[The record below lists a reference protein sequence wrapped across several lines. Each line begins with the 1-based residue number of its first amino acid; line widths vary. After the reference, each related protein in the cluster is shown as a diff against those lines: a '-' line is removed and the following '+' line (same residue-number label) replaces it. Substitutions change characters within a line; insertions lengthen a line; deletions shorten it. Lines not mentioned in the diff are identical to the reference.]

1 MDQPKDLTEK
11 RKTEHIR
18 ISLHEDVEGKNITTG
33 LENFRFIPNALP
45 ELSFEDV
52 ELSASFLRKPM
63 KTPFLIS
70 SMTGGT
76 ETAFKINQNL
86 AEAAQERGW
95 AIGLGSMRAA
105 VEKKE
110 LAHTFQIRKFA
121 PDIPVI
127 ANIGA
132 VQLNYEYG
140 LEECKRAVEIAEA
153 DAIVLHLNTLQEVF
167 QPEGDT
173 DFSHL
178 LSKIEKL
185 IVNMP
190 VPVGV
195 KEVGMGIDKHS
206 AERLISAGVHF
217 IDVAG
222 AGGTSWVQVE
232 SYRSEDDER
241 KKAAEAFLDWGLPT
255 SESIEGVR
263 GVSKVIPVIASGGLK
278 NGVDA
283 AKTLALG
290 ADLAGFGRSLLQSA
304 VKKDAEALILQ
315 MERIEFELR
324 AAMFGIGVSDINE
337 LKTTKRLVKNNKG
350 FSL

>member
-1 MDQPKDLTEK
+1 MNMDQPKDLTEK

-33 LENFRFIPNALP
+33 LENYRFIPNALP
-45 ELSFEDV
+45 EISFEDV
-52 ELSASFLRKPM
+52 SLSASFLGKSM

-76 ETAFKINQNL
+76 ETALKINKNL
-86 AEAAQERGW
+86 ALAAQERGW

-105 VEKKE
+105 VEKEE
-110 LAHTFQIRKFA
+110 LAYTFQIRKWA

-132 VQLNYEYG
+132 VQLNYGFG

-153 DAIVLHLNTLQEVF
+153 DALVLHLNTLQEVF

-185 IVNMP
+185 IAGLP

-195 KEVGMGIDKHS
+195 KEVGMGIDKAT

-232 SYRSEDDER
+232 SYRSEDAAR

-255 SESIEGVR
+255 SESITSVR
-263 GVSKVIPVIASGGLK
+263 EVSKKIPVIASGGLK
-278 NGVDA
+278 HGVDA
-283 AKTLALG
+283 AKSIALG

-304 VKKDAEALILQ
+304 VEKDAEALILQ
-315 MERIEFELR
+315 MDRIEFELR
-324 AAMFGIGVSDINE
+324 AAMFGIGASKIEE
-337 LKTTKRLVKNNKG
+337 LKLTKRLLKK
-350 FSL
+350 

>member
-1 MDQPKDLTEK
+1 MNLDHPKDLTEK

-33 LENFRFIPNALP
+33 LENYRFIPNALP
-45 ELSFEDV
+45 EISFEDV
-52 ELSASFLRKPM
+52 SLSASFLGKSM

-76 ETAFKINQNL
+76 ETALRINQNL
-86 AEAAQERGW
+86 AVAAQERGW

-105 VEKKE
+105 VEKEE
-110 LAHTFQIRKFA
+110 LAYTFQIRKWA

-132 VQLNYEYG
+132 VQLNYGFG

-153 DAIVLHLNTLQEVF
+153 DALVLHLNTLQEVF

-185 IVNMP
+185 ISGLS

-195 KEVGMGIDKHS
+195 KEVGMGIDKTS
-206 AERLISAGVHF
+206 AEKLIAAGAQF
-217 IDVAG
+217 IDIAG

-232 SYRSEDDER
+232 SYRSEDAAR

-255 SESIEGVR
+255 SESIAGVR
-263 GVSKVIPVIASGGLK
+263 EVSKKIPVIASGGLK
-278 NGVDA
+278 HGVDA
-283 AKTLALG
+283 AKSLALG

-304 VKKDAEALILQ
+304 VEKDAEALILQ
-315 MERIEFELR
+315 MDRIEFELK
-324 AAMFGIGVSDINE
+324 AAMFGIGAANIDE
-337 LKTTKRLVKNNKG
+337 LKTTKRLMK
-350 FSL
+350 S

>member
-33 LENFRFIPNALP
+33 LENYRFIPNALP
-45 ELSFEDV
+45 EISFEEV
-52 ELSASFLRKPM
+52 SLSASFLGKSM

-76 ETAFKINQNL
+76 ETALKINQNL
-86 AEAAQERGW
+86 AIAAQERGW

-105 VEKKE
+105 VEKEE
-110 LAHTFQIRKFA
+110 LAYTFQIRKWA
-121 PDIPVI
+121 PDIPII

-132 VQLNYEYG
+132 VQLNYGFG

-153 DAIVLHLNTLQEVF
+153 DALVLHLNTLQEVF

-173 DFSHL
+173 NFSHL

-185 IVNMP
+185 IAGLP

-195 KEVGMGIDKHS
+195 KEVGMGINKET
-206 AERLISAGVHF
+206 AEKLISAGAQF

-232 SYRSEDDER
+232 SYRSEDAAR
-241 KKAAEAFLDWGLPT
+241 KKAAEAFQDWGLPT
-255 SESIEGVR
+255 SESITSVR
-263 GVSKVIPVIASGGLK
+263 EISKKIPVIASGGLK
-278 NGVDA
+278 HGVDA
-283 AKTLALG
+283 AKSLALG
-290 ADLAGFGRSLLQSA
+290 ADFAGFGRSLLQSA
-304 VKKDAEALILQ
+304 VEKDAEALILQ

-324 AAMFGIGVSDINE
+324 AAMFGIGVSNINE
-337 LKTTKRLVKNNKG
+337 LKASKRLLKK
-350 FSL
+350 

>member
-1 MDQPKDLTEK
+1 MNMDQPKDLTEK

-33 LENFRFIPNALP
+33 LENYRFIPNALP
-45 ELSFEDV
+45 EISFEDV
-52 ELSASFLRKPM
+52 SLSASFLGKSM

-76 ETAFKINQNL
+76 ETALKINKNL
-86 AEAAQERGW
+86 ALAAQERGW

-105 VEKKE
+105 VEKEE
-110 LAHTFQIRKFA
+110 LAYTFQIRKWA

-132 VQLNYEYG
+132 VQLNYGFG

-153 DAIVLHLNTLQEVF
+153 DALVLHLNTLQEVF

-185 IVNMP
+185 IAGLP

-195 KEVGMGIDKHS
+195 KEVGMGIDKAT

-232 SYRSEDDER
+232 SYRSEDAAR

-255 SESIEGVR
+255 SESITSVR
-263 GVSKVIPVIASGGLK
+263 EVSKKIPVIASGGLK
-278 NGVDA
+278 HGVDA
-283 AKTLALG
+283 AKSIALG

-304 VKKDAEALILQ
+304 VEKDAEALILQ
-315 MERIEFELR
+315 MDRIEFETK
-324 AAMFGIGVSDINE
+324 AAMFGIGAANIEE
-337 LKTTKRLVKNNKG
+337 LKVTKRLLKKG
-350 FSL
+350 

>member
-1 MDQPKDLTEK
+1 MDQPKELTEK
-11 RKTEHIR
+11 RKTEHIS

-33 LENFRFIPNALP
+33 LENYRFIPNALP
-45 ELSFEDV
+45 EISFEDV
-52 ELSASFLRKPM
+52 SLSASLLGKSM

-76 ETAFKINQNL
+76 ETALKINQNL
-86 AEAAQERGW
+86 ALAAQERGW

-105 VEKKE
+105 VEKEE
-110 LAHTFQIRKFA
+110 LAYTFQIRKWA
-121 PDIPVI
+121 PNIPVI

-132 VQLNYEYG
+132 VQLNYGFG

-153 DAIVLHLNTLQEVF
+153 DALVLHLNTLQEVF

-173 DFSHL
+173 DFSNL
-178 LSKIEKL
+178 LSKIETL
-185 IVNMP
+185 IAGLA

-195 KEVGMGIDKHS
+195 KEVGMGIDKNT
-206 AERLISAGVHF
+206 AERLIAAGVHF

-232 SYRSEDDER
+232 SFRSEDAAR

-255 SESIEGVR
+255 SESIASIRE
-263 GVSKVIPVIASGGLK
+263 VSKKIPVIASGGLK
-278 NGVDA
+278 HGVDA
-283 AKTLALG
+283 AKSLALG

-304 VKKDAEALILQ
+304 VEKDAEALILQ
-315 MERIEFELR
+315 MDRIEFELR
-324 AAMFGIGVSDINE
+324 AAMFGIGAAKIEE
-337 LKTTKRLVKNNKG
+337 LKLTKRLLKK
-350 FSL
+350 

>member
-1 MDQPKDLTEK
+1 MNLDHPKDLTEK

-33 LENFRFIPNALP
+33 LENYRFIPNALP
-45 ELSFEDV
+45 EISFEDV
-52 ELSASFLRKPM
+52 SLSASFLGKSM

-76 ETAFKINQNL
+76 ETALRINQNL
-86 AEAAQERGW
+86 AIAAQERGW

-105 VEKKE
+105 VEKEE
-110 LAHTFQIRKFA
+110 LAYTFQIRKWA

-132 VQLNYEYG
+132 VQLNYGFG
-140 LEECKRAVEIAEA
+140 LQECKRAVEIAEA
-153 DAIVLHLNTLQEVF
+153 DALVLHLNTLQEVF

-185 IVNMP
+185 ISGLS

-195 KEVGMGIDKHS
+195 KEVGMGIDKET
-206 AERLISAGVHF
+206 AEKLISAGAQF
-217 IDVAG
+217 IDIAG

-232 SYRSEDDER
+232 SYRSEDAAR

-255 SESIEGVR
+255 SESISGVR
-263 GVSKVIPVIASGGLK
+263 EVSKEIPVIASGGLK
-278 NGVDA
+278 HGVDA
-283 AKTLALG
+283 AKSLALG
-290 ADLAGFGRSLLQSA
+290 ADLAGFGRGLLQSA
-304 VKKDAEALILQ
+304 VEKDAEALILQ
-315 MERIEFELR
+315 MDRIEFECR
-324 AAMFGIGVSDINE
+324 AAMFGIGAVNIED
-337 LKTTKRLVKNNKG
+337 LKATKRLLKK
-350 FSL
+350 

>member
-33 LENFRFIPNALP
+33 LENYRFIPNALP
-45 ELSFEDV
+45 EISFEEV
-52 ELSASFLRKPM
+52 SLSASFLGKSM

-76 ETAFKINQNL
+76 ETALKINQNL
-86 AEAAQERGW
+86 AIAAQERGW

-105 VEKKE
+105 VEKEE
-110 LAHTFQIRKFA
+110 LAYTFQIRKWA
-121 PDIPVI
+121 SDIPII

-132 VQLNYEYG
+132 VQLNYGFG

-153 DAIVLHLNTLQEVF
+153 DALVLHLNTLQEVF
-167 QPEGDT
+167 QPEGNT
-173 DFSHL
+173 NFSHL

-185 IVNMP
+185 IAGLP

-195 KEVGMGIDKHS
+195 KEVGMGINKET
-206 AERLISAGVHF
+206 AEKLISAGAQF

-232 SYRSEDDER
+232 SYRSEDAAR
-241 KKAAEAFLDWGLPT
+241 KKAAEAFQDWGLPT
-255 SESIEGVR
+255 SESITSVR
-263 GVSKVIPVIASGGLK
+263 EISKKIPVIASGGLK
-278 NGVDA
+278 HGVDA
-283 AKTLALG
+283 AKSLALG
-290 ADLAGFGRSLLQSA
+290 ADFAGFGRSLLQSA
-304 VKKDAEALILQ
+304 VEKDAEALILQ

-324 AAMFGIGVSDINE
+324 AAMFGIGVSNINE
-337 LKTTKRLVKNNKG
+337 LKASKRLLKK
-350 FSL
+350 

>member
-1 MDQPKDLTEK
+1 MNLDHPKDLTEK

-33 LENFRFIPNALP
+33 LENYRFIPNALP
-45 ELSFEDV
+45 EISFEDV
-52 ELSASFLRKPM
+52 SLSASFLGKSM

-76 ETAFKINQNL
+76 ETALKINQNL
-86 AEAAQERGW
+86 AIAAQERGW

-105 VEKKE
+105 VEKEE
-110 LAHTFQIRKFA
+110 LAYTFQIRKWA

-132 VQLNYEYG
+132 VQLNYGYG
-140 LEECKRAVEIAEA
+140 PEECKRAVELAEA
-153 DAIVLHLNTLQEVF
+153 DALVLHLNTLQEVF

-173 DFSHL
+173 NFSHL

-185 IVNMP
+185 ISGLP
-190 VPVGV
+190 VPVGI
-195 KEVGMGIDKHS
+195 KEVGMGIDKVT
-206 AERLISAGVHF
+206 AEKLISAGAQF

-232 SYRSEDDER
+232 SYRSEDAAR

-255 SESIEGVR
+255 SESVAAVR
-263 GVSKVIPVIASGGLK
+263 EVSKEIPVIASGGLK
-278 NGVDA
+278 HGVDA
-283 AKTLALG
+283 AKSLALG

-304 VKKDAEALILQ
+304 VEKDAEALILQ
-315 MERIEFELR
+315 MDRIEFELR
-324 AAMFGIGVSDINE
+324 AAMFGIGAANIDE
-337 LKTTKRLVKNNKG
+337 LKATKRLLKK
-350 FSL
+350 

>member
-33 LENFRFIPNALP
+33 LENYRFVPNALP
-45 ELSFEDV
+45 EISFEDV
-52 ELSASFLRKPM
+52 ALSGSFLGKSM

-76 ETAFKINQNL
+76 ETALKINQNL
-86 AEAAQERGW
+86 AIAAQERGW

-105 VEKKE
+105 VEKEE
-110 LAHTFQIRKFA
+110 LAYTFQIRRWA

-132 VQLNYEYG
+132 VQLNYRFG

-153 DAIVLHLNTLQEVF
+153 DALVLHLNTLQEVF

-185 IVNMP
+185 VSEMP

-195 KEVGMGIDKHS
+195 KEVGMGIDNDT
-206 AERLISAGVHF
+206 AERLIAAGIQF

-232 SYRSEDDER
+232 SYRSEDAAR

-255 SESIEGVR
+255 SESINGVR
-263 GVSKVIPVIASGGLK
+263 EVSQKIPVIASGGLK
-278 NGVDA
+278 HGVDA
-283 AKTLALG
+283 AKSLALG
-290 ADLAGFGRSLLQSA
+290 ADIAGFGRSLLQSA
-304 VKKDAEALILQ
+304 VEKDAEALILQ
-315 MERIEFELR
+315 MDRIEFELR
-324 AAMFGIGVSDINE
+324 TAMFGIGALNIDE
-337 LKTTKRLVKNNKG
+337 LKTTKRLLKK
-350 FSL
+350 